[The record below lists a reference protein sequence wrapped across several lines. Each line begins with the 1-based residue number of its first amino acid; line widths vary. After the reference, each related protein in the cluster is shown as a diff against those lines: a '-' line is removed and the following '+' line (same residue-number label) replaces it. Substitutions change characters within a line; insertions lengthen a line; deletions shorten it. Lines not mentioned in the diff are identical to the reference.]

1 MDLKAYVTELNRQY
15 QTGIAREH
23 SYRPALQQLFATL
36 LPDLVVTNEPSRVA
50 CGAPDFIFSKAPDGM
65 PVAFAEAKD
74 INDGDLDGKH
84 QHEEQFTRY
93 KTSLVRVV
101 FTDYLDFHF
110 YENGKWVENIRIAE
124 TRGNK
129 ICPVKENMERFD
141 ARLHQWANSMPQRI
155 TSTGKLAEAMAAKSR
170 LLADAIRKAF
180 EEQEADSYDNRQL
193 QGQYEA
199 FQNVLIHDITPTAFA
214 DIYAQTIAYG
224 MFAARLHDETPET
237 FSRQEAATLIPHT
250 NPFLRK
256 VFQSIAGYDLD
267 CRIAWI
273 VDDLATT
280 FRATDVRHIMQEY
293 GHGGMRHDPLIH
305 FYEDFLSYYDP
316 KLRKAKGVWYT
327 PQPIVSFIIRAV
339 DSILQSNFGLPL
351 GLADY
356 STVEREIKN
365 EQYAKGRKGEKAT
378 YKQRFHRV
386 QILDPAT
393 GTGTFLAETVNQIYG
408 KFQDMQG
415 IWQSYVEDNLLPRL
429 NGFEILMASYA
440 VAHLKIDLELQ
451 ETGYAH
457 RKDSRLRVYLA
468 NSLEECHPDT
478 GSLFAQW
485 LSNEANEANRIK
497 RDSPV
502 MVMVGNPPY
511 NGESTN
517 KGEWIMHL
525 MESYKKEPGGK
536 EQLKERNPKWLNDD
550 YVKFIRMAQEYIER
564 NGEGIIAFITPHG
577 YLDNPTFRGM
587 RWNLLKTFDKIYV
600 TNLHGNSKKHET
612 CPDGGK
618 DENVFDIMQ
627 GTSISIFVKTGKK
640 KVSTFGKVYYHD
652 LFGLRHEK
660 YDFLDST
667 TFDSIN
673 YQELKPKAPMYFFV
687 PKDLRLEKEYLSGFG
702 LNELFVI
709 NSVGIVT
716 TKDSFLICDTKNQ
729 VKTRINDIINLSTEE
744 LRAKYN
750 LKDTRDWSID
760 RAKADIGSVFE
771 DEKVI
776 PINYRPFD
784 TKFLYYTGLT
794 NGIVARPRF
803 HSMRHL
809 LIPANLGL
817 LSCRQSATNEW
828 NLVGITQSPLKN
840 DGQAVNEERGLVDD
854 CRVSNKTKER
864 GYIFPLYINTGEA
877 GPIFEKDG
885 ITPETLTP
893 NFRPDILHKIEK
905 GLDEK
910 IIPLELFDY
919 IYALLHSP
927 SYRERY
933 KEFLKIDFPR
943 IPYPDNAKEYH
954 RLASLGTALR
964 HAHLLDETTVSRWKL
979 STTYPEPGENQ
990 VETLRYA
997 DGKVYVNRTQYFGNV
1012 PPGVW
1017 NTKIGG
1023 YQPAQK
1029 WLKDRKGRTLS
1040 FDDIQHYRCI
1050 IHALTETR
1058 RLTAE
1063 IDSPITQAPN

>member
-129 ICPVKENMERFD
+129 ICPLKENKERFD

-155 TSTGKLAEAMAAKSR
+155 TSAGKLAEAMAAKSR

-327 PQPIVSFIIRAV
+327 PQPIVSFIVRAV
-339 DSILQSNFGLPL
+339 DSILQSDFGLPL

-415 IWQSYVEDNLLPRL
+415 MWQSYVEDNLLPRL

-440 VAHLKIDLELQ
+440 VAHLKLDLELQ
-451 ETGYAH
+451 ETGYVH

-511 NGESTN
+511 SINSHN
-517 KGEWIMHL
+517 NGEWITRL
-525 MESYKKEPGGK
+525 VADYKED
-536 EQLKERNPKWLNDD
+536 LNERNIQPLSDD
-550 YVKFIRMAQEYIER
+550 YIKFIRMAHYYICR
-564 NGEGIIAFITPHG
+564 NGEGILAYISNNSFIDGLIHRQMRKRLMEDFDAI
-577 YLDNPTFRGM
+577 YILD
-587 RWNLLKTFDKIYV
+587 
-600 TNLHGNSKKHET
+600 LHGNSKRKET
-612 CPDGGK
+612 TACGSK

-627 GTSISIFVKTGKK
+627 GVSINIFVKT
-640 KVSTFGKVYYHD
+640 VSKAKRETARVSYFELQGERQK
-652 LFGLRHEK
+652 K
-660 YDFLDST
+660 YDFLST
-667 TFDSIN
+667 HSLADIPWN
-673 YQELKPKAPMYFFV
+673 LLHPKAPMYFFV
-687 PKDLRLEKEYLSGFG
+687 PKDFGLEKEYSKGFG
-702 LNELFVI
+702 LNELFVV
-709 NSVGIVT
+709 NSVGIT
-716 TKDSFLICDTKNQ
+716 TSRDSFLICDTEEQ
-729 VKTRINDIINLSTEE
+729 VKTRINDFINLSPEE
-744 LRAKYN
+744 LKVKYG
-750 LKDTRDWSID
+750 LTDTRDWSIT
-760 RAKADIGSVFE
+760 RAKADVGSIL
-771 DEKVI
+771 DPEKILPV
-776 PINYRPFD
+776 NYRPFD

-794 NGIVARPRF
+794 NGIVAWPRF

-828 NLVGITQSPLKN
+828 DLVGITQSPFKAN
-840 DGQAVNEERGLVDD
+840 GQLASGERGLVDN
-854 CRVSNKTKER
+854 CSISNKTKER

-885 ITPETLTP
+885 IAPETLTP

-905 GLDEK
+905 GLGEK

-1017 NTKIGG
+1017 NAKIGG